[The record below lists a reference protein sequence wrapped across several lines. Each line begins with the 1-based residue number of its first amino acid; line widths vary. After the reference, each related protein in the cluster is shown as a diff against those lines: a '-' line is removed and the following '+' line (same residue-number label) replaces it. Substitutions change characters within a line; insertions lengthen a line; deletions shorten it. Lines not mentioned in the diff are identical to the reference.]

1 MALTAPRR
9 RRILS
14 LALPI
19 MGGMASQNVLNLV
32 DTAFVGRL
40 GQASLA
46 GVGMAGFANWLLIS
60 LLLGLGAGVQATA
73 ARRKGEGALSETA
86 VGLNAALLLAAGLG
100 IPVAVLGVVFAPDIL
115 AVLNDDPAVRVPG
128 AAYLGARFV
137 AAPFAAAN
145 FAFRGYWN
153 GTDRSKN
160 YMMTLMI
167 MHLFNVVLDWA
178 LIFGHLG
185 LPELGVAGA
194 GWATSIS
201 LMIGTALYFGLGWLQ
216 ARPGGFL
223 RARGTLAVMP
233 TIVRLAVPASVQ
245 QFAFSAGFV
254 AFFVIAGKVGT
265 DALAASNV
273 LVNLMLL
280 CVLPGVG
287 LGISGATLVGQ
298 ALGRGEPRDARAWGN
313 DVIKVGM
320 VLMGGIGGI
329 LALGASTWLGI
340 FIDDDPATIAIAVTP
355 LVILGL
361 GQVVDSV
368 GVVLTQTLIGIG
380 DAIAILRI
388 SLIGQW
394 LVFLPAAWWLCVVH
408 DGGLLTLWA
417 AMVVW
422 RLGTALACVLRW
434 RGAAWQRTAA

>member
-1 MALTAPRR
+1 
-9 RRILS
+9 
-14 LALPI
+14 

-40 GQASLA
+40 GKASLA
-46 GVGMAGFANWLLIS
+46 AVGMGGFANWLLIA

-73 ARRKGEGALSETA
+73 ARRKGEGALGETA
-86 VGLNAALLLAAGLG
+86 VGLNAALLLAAACG
-100 IPVAVLGVVFAPDIL
+100 IPVAVLGVHFAPQIFAL
-115 AVLNDDPAVRVPG
+115 LNDDPAVQAPG
-128 AAYLGARFV
+128 AAYLGVRFI

-160 YMMTLMI
+160 YMMTLVL
-167 MHLFNVVLDWA
+167 MHIINITLDWA

-185 LPELGVAGA
+185 LPALGVTGA
-194 GWATSIS
+194 AWATT
-201 LMIGTALYFGLGWLQ
+201 TALAFGTLFYFGLGWLQ
-216 ARPGGFL
+216 ARDGGFL
-223 RARGTLAVMP
+223 RPRGTWAVLP
-233 TIVRLAVPASVQ
+233 AIVRLAIPASLQ
-245 QFAFSAGFV
+245 QFVFSAGFV

-280 CVLPGVG
+280 CILPGVG

-298 ALGRGEPRDARAWGN
+298 ALGRGDAADARAWGE

-320 VLMGGIGGI
+320 LLMGGIGLV
-329 LALGASTWLGI
+329 LAAAARTWLGL
-340 FIDDDPATIAIAVTP
+340 FIDGDPATVGLAVAP
-355 LVILGL
+355 LILLGL
-361 GQVVDSV
+361 GQVFDSV

-380 DAIAILRI
+380 DTFAILRI

-394 LVFLPAAWWLCVVH
+394 LLFLPLAWWLCVVQG
-408 DGGLLTLWA
+408 GGLLTLWG
-417 AMVVW
+417 AMVAW
-422 RLGTALACVLRW
+422 RLGTAAACAVRW
-434 RGAAWQRTAA
+434 QGGVWERAAA